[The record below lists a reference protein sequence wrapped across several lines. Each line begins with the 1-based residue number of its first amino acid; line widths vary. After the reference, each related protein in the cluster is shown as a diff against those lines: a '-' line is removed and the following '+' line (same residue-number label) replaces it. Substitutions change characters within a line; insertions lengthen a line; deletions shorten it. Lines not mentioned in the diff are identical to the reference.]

1 MLIMY
6 IQTPFEESRPVVLHE
21 LIAAQPLATFI
32 VVQDEEIIV
41 NHMPLIVSSD
51 EGDYG
56 VLRGHLPIGNSIWQ
70 SFDGTTKAV
79 AVFQGPSSYITP
91 SWYPSKHQHGKAV
104 PTWNYVVA
112 HAHGRP
118 KAIHDP
124 TWLLNHLNDMTN
136 IQESAQRLPWKVS
149 DAPKDYTDK
158 MVSRIVG
165 FEMPI
170 SSLQGKW
177 KVSQNRPEAD
187 RLGVA
192 AGLRNQGDENS
203 LAMESLVRQNIDSLG
218 E

>member
-1 MLIMY
+1 MY
-6 IQTPFEESRPVVLHE
+6 IQTQFEESRPGVLHD
-21 LIAAQPLATFI
+21 LMRAQPLATFI
-32 VVQDEEIIV
+32 VVQDGEIVV
-41 NHMPLIVSSD
+41 NHMPLFVSSD
-51 EGDYG
+51 EGKYG
-56 VLRGHLPIGNSIWQ
+56 VLRGHLPIANSIWQ
-70 SFDGTTKAV
+70 SFDGTTTAV

-112 HAHGRP
+112 HAQGRP

-124 TWLLNHLNDMTN
+124 TWLLNHLNELTN
-136 IQESAQRLPWKVS
+136 KQESTQRLPWKVS

-158 MVSRIVG
+158 MLGRIVG
-165 FEMPI
+165 VEMPI

-177 KVSQNRPEAD
+177 KVSQNRSEAD
-187 RLGVA
+187 RLGIV

-203 LAMESLVRQNIDSLG
+203 LAMEALIRRGTDSLG

>member
-1 MLIMY
+1 MY
-6 IQTPFEESRPVVLHE
+6 IQSHFKESRPLVLHD
-21 LIAAQPLATFI
+21 LIRAQPLATFI
-32 VVQDEEIIV
+32 IVQDGEIVV
-41 NHMPLIVSSD
+41 NHMPLFISSD
-51 EGDYG
+51 EGHYG
-56 VLRGHLPIGNSIWQ
+56 MLRGHLPIENSIWQ
-70 SFDGTTKAV
+70 SFDGTMNAV

-91 SWYPSKHQHGKAV
+91 SWYPSIHQHGKAV

-118 KAIHDP
+118 NAIHDP
-124 TWLLNHLNDMTN
+124 SWLLDHLNELTN
-136 IQESAQRLPWKVS
+136 KQESAQRLPWKLS
-149 DAPKDYTDK
+149 DAPKDYIDK

-187 RLGVA
+187 RLGIA
-192 AGLRNQGDENS
+192 AGLRNQGDKNS
-203 LAMESLVRQNIDSLG
+203 LDMESLVRQSTDSLG